1 MRAAWAMRVVYVM
14 VVGVVVCVCAP
25 SCVAQTGVVEGA
37 PAQLP
42 AFETRDRLPAPAL
55 AFVVIGDW
63 GGAAKELRALAA
75 GLARKHEDDPVAAV
89 LAAGGNFLDGGV
101 AGIDDP
107 QWESKFESVFGPAE
121 LKTPLWAV
129 PGMADAKGD
138 VDAQTRYR
146 SRNAT
151 ISWNMPARNWT
162 TVFSSADG
170 SLHVRI
176 TGIDT
181 PGLLA
186 AAETERSRQV
196 AWLDSVCASSKE
208 ERHIVLG
215 HHPVYS
221 NGRNGNTL
229 GMIRHVK
236 PILEKHRVDAY
247 LAGRDNDLQVLSRV
261 NSVGYLV
268 SGAAVRARDTRW
280 AANTLFAAA
289 VRGFLWLQVNKD
301 ALLVQCV
308 DTDGQVLF
316 STRL

>member
-14 VVGVVVCVCAP
+14 VTGIVMGA
-25 SCVAQTGVVEGA
+25 SSVAQTGVVEGA
-37 PAQLP
+37 PALLP
-42 AFETRDRLPAPAL
+42 AFDARERLPAPAL
-55 AFVVIGDW
+55 SFVVIGDW
-63 GGAAKELRALAA
+63 GGAAKDLRALAA
-75 GLARKHEDDPVAAV
+75 GLARKHEDDPVVAV

-107 QWESKFESVFGPAE
+107 QWESKFESVFGTAGMDAPF
-121 LKTPLWAV
+121 WAV

-146 SRNAT
+146 SRNST
-151 ISWNMPARNWT
+151 IRWNMPARNWT

-170 SLHVRI
+170 SLQVRV

-186 AAETERSRQV
+186 AADAERSRHV
-196 AWLDSVCASSKE
+196 AWLDSVCATSKE
-208 ERHIVLG
+208 QRHIVLG

-236 PILEKHRVDAY
+236 PILEKYRVDAY
-247 LAGRDNDLQVLSRV
+247 LAGRDNDLQVLSRA
-261 NSVGYLV
+261 NGVGYLV

-289 VRGFLWLQVNKD
+289 VRGFLWLQANKD

-308 DTDGQVLF
+308 DTDGHVIF